1 MIRNVLDVLKQQ
13 RLAWSS
19 AIVVALFLTVFGRA
33 PVFPVVA
40 GCILALGIAVL
51 RAWPTAVPHRG
62 RK

>member
-19 AIVVALFLTVFGRA
+19 AIVVALFLTLYGRA

-51 RAWPTAVPHRG
+51 RGWPGAAHRG
-62 RK
+62 GK